1 MKAAVRDKYGPPEV
15 LSIKEVDTP
24 IPGDKDLL
32 IKVHATTV
40 NRSDYHV
47 LTGKPLFMRLFCGL
61 FTPRLASTGCD
72 FAGTVEQVGKKVS
85 SFKVGE
91 RVMGFGGVNGM
102 GSHAQFVTIAE
113 SGGVVPMPS
122 SFTFQQ
128 AAACLEGAFY
138 AAIPILHLKPRQG
151 QKALV
156 YGATGA
162 IGTSFVQFLSYYGV
176 NTTAVCNT
184 KDFDLVK
191 SLGATRFIDFK
202 KEDFTKDNERYDFV
216 FDAVGKR
223 SFYECKVLLKEKGI
237 FLWSNGLINLIPT
250 LTSSL
255 TGGKRALLVPPNDVK
270 LGLLFIRELIEKG
283 KFVPVIDRV
292 YPLEKIT
299 EAYNYVATGEKI
311 GNVVLTMQ
319 QETT

>member
-1 MKAAVRDKYGPPEV
+1 MKAAVRTKYGPPEV
-15 LSIKEVDTP
+15 LSIEEVEMPTP
-24 IPGDKDLL
+24 GEKDLL

-47 LTGKPLFMRLFCGL
+47 LTGKPLFMRLFTGL
-61 FTPRLASTGCD
+61 LKPRMASTGCD
-72 FAGTVEQVGKKVS
+72 FAGTVEQVGKAVS

-91 RVMGFGGVNGM
+91 RVMGFGGVNGI

-113 SGGVVPMPS
+113 NAGVVPMPE

-138 AAIPILHLKPRQG
+138 ASIPILHLRPRQG

-162 IGTSFVQFLSYYGV
+162 IGSSFVQFLRYYDV
-176 NTTAVCNT
+176 YTTAVCNT

-191 SLGATRFIDFK
+191 SLGANKFIDFK
-202 KEDFTKDNERYDFV
+202 KEDFTKDEERYDFV
-216 FDAVGKR
+216 FDAVGKH

-237 FLWSNGLINLIPT
+237 YMWSNGLINLIPT
-250 LTSSL
+250 LITPL
-255 TGGKRALLVPPNDVK
+255 QGGKRALLVPPNNVK

-283 KFVPVIDRV
+283 KFRPVIDRV
-292 YPLEKIT
+292 YPLEKIA
-299 EAYNYVATGEKI
+299 EAYRYVATGEKI
-311 GNVVLTMQ
+311 GNVVLSI
-319 QETT
+319 EH